1 MVFVL
6 AEGQVRVLQ
15 SYDCTHIPQ
24 PCMQRLLHSTKEV
37 HMPQVSVDFSDVEEF
52 ELLPEG
58 DYIVEIDE
66 VEAKQ
71 SSTGKA
77 MLALQLVVREPEEYG
92 GRKLFDN
99 MMLEGNA
106 LWRTKRD
113 LGVVLGDV
121 PDGAFNFDTND
132 MVGTQVGVYV
142 GHRKWKKE
150 DGGDDSMRADVRKY
164 TSLDNMEYDEGVD
177 DLFA

>member
-1 MVFVL
+1 
-6 AEGQVRVLQ
+6 
-15 SYDCTHIPQ
+15 
-24 PCMQRLLHSTKEV
+24 
-37 HMPQVSVDFSDVEEF
+37 MPQVNVDFSDVQEF

-58 DYIVEIDE
+58 DYVVEIEE
-66 VEAKQ
+66 VEVKQ

-77 MLALQLVVREPEEYG
+77 MMSLQMTVREPEEHQ

-106 LWRTKRD
+106 LWRTKRE
-113 LGVVLGDV
+113 LNAILGDV
-121 PDGAFNFDTND
+121 PDGAFNFDTED
-132 MVGTQVGVYV
+132 LVGTQVGVYV

-150 DGGDDSMRADVRKY
+150 DGGDDTMRPDVRKY
-164 TSLDNMEYDEGVD
+164 TSLDEMEFDGDVD